1 MPTLTGGPDDTG
13 EARDG
18 RLLAWAVLVAAL
30 LQVIA
35 PLITLNGPGGSPAD
49 GAGPDLLITPVGWA
63 FSIWGVIYT
72 LAIAQAV
79 AVLLTGSQRIRPRL
93 QVAQVVLYLGAT
105 GWIALAGL
113 DRSIATA
120 AALAVMSAAAIDAVV
135 TVARN
140 SLTPKWLAAL
150 TRTAVGLYAGWVTAA
165 FFLNVST
172 ALVDA
177 GAFEADELT
186 WQLSMLVLAVA
197 ALLAV
202 AIAARGTLAYT
213 AAGIWALVGIGVTG
227 RIDGTGEVVVAA
239 AVSIVLLCSATVA
252 VRVAR
257 RRNGP
262 RGGRLP
268 EPARRGLRPR

>member
-1 MPTLTGGPDDTG
+1 M
-13 EARDG
+13 
-18 RLLAWAVLVAAL
+18 LAWAVLIAAL

-35 PLITLNGPGGSPAD
+35 PLITLNGPGDSPGD
-49 GAGPDLLITPVGWA
+49 GAGPALLITPVGWA

-79 AVLLTGSQRIRPRL
+79 AVLVADSQRIRPRL
-93 QVAQVVLYLGAT
+93 QIAQVVLYLGAT
-105 GWIALAGL
+105 GWIVLAGL
-113 DRSIATA
+113 DISVATA
-120 AALAVMSAAAIDAVV
+120 AALAVMLVAAIDAVV
-135 TVARN
+135 NVSRHP
-140 SLTPKWLAAL
+140 LTPKWLAVL
-150 TRTAVGLYAGWVTAA
+150 TRAAVGLYAGWVTAA

-177 GAFEADELT
+177 GALEADELT
-186 WQLSMLVLAVA
+186 WQLGMLVLAVA

-227 RIDGTGEVVVAA
+227 RNDGTVEVVAA
-239 AVSIVLLCSATVA
+239 AAVAIALLCSATVA

-257 RRNGP
+257 RQNAP
-262 RGGRLP
+262 RGRSQL
-268 EPARRGLRPR
+268 EPARRGAVDDG